1 MQQGYLCPK
10 NQNHLLGKAH
20 LGFFLSYGLRATI
33 KITILGTLSIN
44 FFSK

>member
-10 NQNHLLGKAH
+10 NQNYLLGKTH
-20 LGFFLSYGLRATI
+20 LGFFLNYGLRARV